1 MKLFE
6 YNQSHSNVKYAASGL
21 IAAAFVALI
30 ATSPLVHADL
40 AHADGDQKHCD
51 HQHWNQE
58 RRSEHFEKRQQ
69 ALHDKLALTANQEA
83 AWNTFVA
90 KTKPSER
97 HGKAD
102 WSELSKL
109 STPERLDRMLAKA
122 KEREQR
128 FEVRVQATKDLYKQL
143 TPAQQKVFYS
153 LHQTHGD
160 EHHHNERR

>member
-6 YNQSHSNVKYAASGL
+6 VNQSHSNVKYATSGL
-21 IAAAFVALI
+21 IVAAFVALI
-30 ATSPLVHADL
+30 ATSPLVHADN
-40 AHADGDQKHCD
+40 DQKHCD

-58 RRSEHFEKRQQ
+58 SRSEHFQKRQQ

-90 KTKPSER
+90 KIKPSER
-97 HGKAD
+97 HDKAD

-109 STPERLDRMLAKA
+109 STPERMDRMLAKA

-143 TPAQQKVFYS
+143 TPAQQKVFDT
-153 LHQTHGD
+153 LHQHHGD
-160 EHHHNERR
+160 EHHHNEHR